1 MCASM
6 PITRKSMQQEPVA
19 AVTAS
24 PAGKKAKRGRDRDAV
39 EDPQSESSRCVCVC
53 RHRHSI
59 CSILAQSIARVSLL
73 VS

>member
-1 MCASM
+1 M

-53 RHRHSI
+53 V
-59 CSILAQSIARVSLL
+59 CVS
-73 VS
+73 SQT

>member
-39 EDPQSESSRCVCVC
+39 EDPQSESNRCVC